1 MRTEAQNQSTVKQA
15 MFEPQRH
22 QLTLAFDP
30 QPDVAPVTITKPPAM
45 ADIDV
50 SRIVNEFKAGVRQ
63 GELCERYDI
72 NGYHL
77 AHLLLTA
84 MAATDEQA
92 DAAIERLGVEG
103 DTASHWSD
111 HE

>member
-1 MRTEAQNQSTVKQA
+1 

-22 QLTLAFDP
+22 QLLIAFDR
-30 QPDVAPVTITKPPAM
+30 QPDIAPVTITKPSMVAHVD
-45 ADIDV
+45 A
-50 SRIVNEFKAGVRQ
+50 SRIVTEFRSGTSQAV
-63 GELCERYDI
+63 
-72 NGYHL
+72 L
-77 AHLLLTA
+77 AEIHGIAPEDLTHLLLAA